1 MDETWVLAID
11 FGTTYTVAAAR
22 RSGRP
27 PEVIEIEGERRV
39 PSVVLID
46 PSGQIVVG
54 RAAESMAP
62 TYPDRTLRTPK
73 YRLGIPTAVV
83 LGGRPYSIIDL
94 VAALLGYVYQE
105 AVVAIGGPPSEVR
118 LTYPA
123 SWSAPR
129 RDELLAAAS
138 RAALPNPTLVPEPVA
153 AAISYTDDANLTP
166 GCHVLVY
173 DLGGGTFDTAAL
185 RADDPGFVVI
195 GRPTGDANLGGELFD
210 ELVTN
215 FLGERLAP
223 DVWEKLQV
231 SDEALWQFA
240 AASLRNEARRAKEV
254 LSSHPEADVLLG
266 LPSGIIN
273 QRLTKNELDTLIRP
287 YIRESIEVMVRCAT
301 DAGLRAEDLDAVY
314 LVGGASRSP
323 IVREMVGEVFP
334 QARVSRRGDPK
345 AAVALGATHPGID
358 VTRLERRVTDPGET
372 TIDAPVPATPTPSI
386 AGGTVVEPARPTP
399 PLSPPSPP
407 APPPPPSPPPSP
419 AGPGTVIG
427 EPSGPTPTPTSPGT
441 VIGVTPDLGSPI
453 DLVATGAEKP
463 DRKKL
468 ALIGGGVLAA
478 IALVAAIVIASSSG
492 DDPPPPATTTT
503 EVTSTSTTTS
513 PTTTTTPVLPP
524 LALSVSLVDGQQ
536 LVVADVPASGFAIT
550 GTTTAGASITVNGA
564 PAPVQSNGAWQYLL
578 VGLKEGNNP
587 VTVVAKRDGNV
598 TAERT
603 FNLRGITKTSPPP
616 PPPPPETTTTRTP
629 TTTAPFARPADDTL
643 VATFAG
649 KDVALTLA
657 SSVLANDSGTGP
669 LVASIVSGPAEGSA
683 SIASNGSVT
692 YTPTRN
698 GTFTVSIRYRACLSG
713 TGTCGDATLTIRIN
727 CNLNFPS
734 CI

>member
-1 MDETWVLAID
+1 MDEAWVLAID

-27 PEVIEIEGERRV
+27 PEVIEIQGERRV

-62 TYPDRTLRTPK
+62 TDPDRTLRTPK

-153 AAISYTDDANLTP
+153 AAISYTDDANLKP

-215 FLGERLAP
+215 YLGERLAP

-254 LSSHPEADVLLG
+254 LSSHPEADILLG

-273 QRLTKNELDTLIRP
+273 QRLTKNELDALIKP

-301 DAGLRAEDLDAVY
+301 DAGLRTEDLDAVY

-372 TIDAPVPATPTPSI
+372 TIDAPVP
-386 AGGTVVEPARPTP
+386 
-399 PLSPPSPP
+399 P
-407 APPPPPSPPPSP
+407 APAPSP

-427 EPSGPTPTPTSPGT
+427 EPSGPPPAPTSPGT
-441 VIGVTPDLGSPI
+441 VIGVTPDLGAPI
-453 DLVATGAEKP
+453 DLVVTGAEKP

-478 IALVAAIVIASSSG
+478 IVLVAAIVIASSGG
-492 DDPPPPATTTT
+492 DDRAATTTTTT
-503 EVTSTSTTTS
+503 EVATTSTTTTS
-513 PTTTTTPVLPP
+513 PTTTATPALPP
-524 LALSVSLVDGQQ
+524 LALSVSVVDGQQ

-564 PAPVQSNGAWQYLL
+564 PVPVQSNGTWLYLL

-587 VTVVAKRDGNV
+587 VTIVAKRDGNV

-603 FNLRGITKTSPPP
+603 FNLRGVTNPSSPP

-649 KDVALTLA
+649 KDVTLTLA
-657 SSVLANDSGTGP
+657 TSVLVNDSGTGP

-683 SIASNGSVT
+683 TIAPNGSVT
-692 YTPTRN
+692 YTPSRN

-713 TGTCGDATLTIRIN
+713 TGTCGEATLTIRIN

>member
-1 MDETWVLAID
+1 MDQTWVLAID

-27 PEVIEIEGERRV
+27 PEVIEIQGERRV

-153 AAISYTDDANLTP
+153 AAISYTDDTNVKP
-166 GCHVLVY
+166 GSHVLVY

-195 GRPTGDANLGGELFD
+195 GRPTGDSNLGGELFD

-215 FLGERLAP
+215 HLGERLAP

-231 SDEALWQFA
+231 SDEALWQYA

-254 LSSHPEADVLLG
+254 LSSHPEADILLG
-266 LPSGIIN
+266 LPIGIIN
-273 QRLTKNELDTLIRP
+273 QRLTKDDLDTLIRP

-301 DAGLRAEDLDAVY
+301 DAGLRAEDLEAVY

-372 TIDAPVPATPTPSI
+372 TIDAPVPTAPVSSIPS
-386 AGGTVVEPARPTP
+386 GTVVGEPSGPAPAP
-399 PLSPPSPP
+399 PPSPSPQGPPAPPPP
-407 APPPPPSPPPSP
+407 APPPPPPPP

-427 EPSGPTPTPTSPGT
+427 
-441 VIGVTPDLGSPI
+441 VTPELRPPI
-453 DLVATGAEKP
+453 DLVATDAEKP

-478 IALVAAIVIASSSG
+478 IALVAAIVISTSGG
-492 DDPPPPATTTT
+492 DDRAATTTTTT
-503 EVTSTSTTTS
+503 EVTTTSTTTTS
-513 PTTTTTPVLPP
+513 PPATTTTTPVLAP
-524 LALSVSLVDGQQ
+524 LALSVSVVDGQQ
-536 LVVADVPASGFAIT
+536 LVVADVPSSGFAIT
-550 GTTTAGASITVNGA
+550 GNTTAGASITVNGA
-564 PAPVQSNGAWQYLL
+564 PVPVQSNGTWQYLL

-587 VTVVAKRDGNV
+587 VTIVAKRDGNA

-603 FNLRGITKTSPPP
+603 FNLRGVTNTSPPQP
-616 PPPPPETTTTRTP
+616 PPPDTTTTRTP

-657 SSVLANDSGTGP
+657 TSVLANDSGTGP

-683 SIASNGSVT
+683 TIASNGSVT

-713 TGTCGDATLTIRIN
+713 TGTCGDATVTIRIN

>member
-46 PSGQIVVG
+46 PSGQVVVG

-153 AAISYTDDANLTP
+153 AAISYTDDANLKP

-215 FLGERLAP
+215 YLGERLAP

-254 LSSHPEADVLLG
+254 LSSHPEADILLG
-266 LPSGIIN
+266 LPSGMIN
-273 QRLTKNELDTLIRP
+273 QRLTKDELDTLIRP
-287 YIRESIEVMVRCAT
+287 YIRESIDVMVRCAT
-301 DAGLRAEDLDAVY
+301 DAGLRAEDLEAVY

-372 TIDAPVPATPTPSI
+372 TIDAPVPPAPAPSI
-386 AGGTVVEPARPTP
+386 AGGTV
-399 PLSPPSPP
+399 
-407 APPPPPSPPPSP
+407 
-419 AGPGTVIG
+419 IG
-427 EPSGPTPTPTSPGT
+427 EPAGPTPTPTPPSPGT
-441 VIGVTPDLGSPI
+441 VIGVTPDLGSPV
-453 DLVATGAEKP
+453 DLVATGSERP

-478 IALVAAIVIASSSG
+478 VALVAAIVIASSGG
-492 DDPPPPATTTT
+492 DDPPPPTTTTT
-503 EVTSTSTTTS
+503 EVTTTTTGPASTTTA
-513 PTTTTTPVLPP
+513 TPVLPS
-524 LALSVSLVDGQQ
+524 LALSVSLIDGQQ

-564 PAPVQSNGAWQYLL
+564 PAPVQSIGTWQYLL

-587 VTVVAKRDGNV
+587 VTIVAKRDGNA
-598 TAERT
+598 TTERT
-603 FNLRGITKTSPPP
+603 VNLRGITNTSPPP

-649 KDVALTLA
+649 KDVPLTLA
-657 SSVLANDSGTGP
+657 TSVLVNDSGTGP

-683 SIASNGSVT
+683 TIAPNGSVT

-698 GTFTVSIRYRACLSG
+698 GTFTVSVRYRACLSG
-713 TGTCGDATLTIRIN
+713 TGTCGEATLTIRIN